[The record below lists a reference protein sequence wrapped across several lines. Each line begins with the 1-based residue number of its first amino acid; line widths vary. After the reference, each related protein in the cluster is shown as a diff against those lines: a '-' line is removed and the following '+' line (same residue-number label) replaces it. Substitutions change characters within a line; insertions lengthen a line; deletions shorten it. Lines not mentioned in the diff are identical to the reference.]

1 MTRSPTLPSTPPMR
15 MTCPVSEK
23 TCSIY
28 VECGDLWG
36 RYFFSKINF
45 PNCFFFCDGKEL
57 YLTRTCPISDTVCA
71 FSRCRSNRKK
81 KMVCARNS
89 IYGKPTKY
97 KNKISFVNP
106 LDGWINGS
114 LFKRRKKSPPTVLG

>member
-1 MTRSPTLPSTPPMR
+1 VPSQGVAR
-15 MTCPVSEK
+15 IE
-23 TCSIY
+23 
-28 VECGDLWG
+28 
-36 RYFFSKINF
+36 
-45 PNCFFFCDGKEL
+45 
-57 YLTRTCPISDTVCA
+57 
-71 FSRCRSNRKK
+71 KK

-114 LFKRRKKSPPTVLG
+114 LFKRRKKAHPQCLVKVQIPRCHPNRLELKKK